1 MFYFRSDQKSS
12 AFKLIRFAK
21 VNYIVSW
28 RWKYQNHFAL
38 VLSGQRLYV
47 KWRFPWAMRWQSP
60 PTDFN
65 PSLAELDRAGQ
76 SLNTKYQNTKYQIPN
91 TKYQIPANTRGIKV
105 GVHYYIFLTFSEVAN
120 NGASA
125 ILVQLCI
132 SHTKVSCLTRNC
144 NYCSFCTCRWQT
156 ASWPPVTTISRHTPH
171 KPRLYHSKPTTI
183 CLHAHYQC

>member
-65 PSLAELDRAGQ
+65 PSLAELGRAGQ
-76 SLNTKYQNTKYQIPN
+76 SLAELKYQIP
-91 TKYQIPANTRGIKV
+91 KYQIPDTSQHKTPSHWNLHHPTRNQRAIIEKV
-105 GVHYYIFLTFSEVAN
+105 RGL
-120 NGASA
+120 
-125 ILVQLCI
+125 L
-132 SHTKVSCLTRNC
+132 CLTKWRGDGSQQN
-144 NYCSFCTCRWQT
+144 WK
-156 ASWPPVTTISRHTPH
+156 AMKILWWIVTLMFNLGLGSLAAGILLSR
-171 KPRLYHSKPTTI
+171 
-183 CLHAHYQC
+183 

>member
-65 PSLAELDRAGQ
+65 PSLAELGRAGQ
-76 SLNTKYQNTKYQIPN
+76 SLAELKYQIPKYQIPNTKYQNTKYQIPDTSQHKSPPRPKFEN
-91 TKYQIPANTRGIKV
+91 VLFTFLNVLNIPLAVI
-105 GVHYYIFLTFSEVAN
+105 
-120 NGASA
+120 
-125 ILVQLCI
+125 
-132 SHTKVSCLTRNC
+132 
-144 NYCSFCTCRWQT
+144 
-156 ASWPPVTTISRHTPH
+156 
-171 KPRLYHSKPTTI
+171 
-183 CLHAHYQC
+183 